1 VKFGESQ
8 VAFTGAKTATAES
21 RRELFES
28 LLKESYRQAYQLAF
42 RLTGDSS
49 DAEDLVQEAFL
60 RAYRFFYRYKTDM
73 PFTNWLFRI
82 MTNVFIDHTRRR
94 SKARETSLD
103 TVPSEKGAPKEL
115 SDESLIPE
123 KLLIDEEFDVEV
135 QEALRKMTP
144 DFRIAVLLSDLE
156 GLSYEEIAQ
165 VMGTSIGTVRSRI
178 HRGRKQLR
186 NHLLKSN
193 PEKYSQHV

>member
-1 VKFGESQ
+1 MAV
-8 VAFTGAKTATAES
+8 TGANTAASEN

-28 LLKESYRQAYQLAF
+28 LLKSSYKQAYQLAF

-103 TVPSEKGAPKEL
+103 TPQQENKGTKEL
-115 SDESLIPE
+115 SDESLVPD
-123 KLLIDEEFDVEV
+123 KLLIYDEFETEV

-144 DFRIAVLLSDLE
+144 DFRVAVLLSDLE

-186 NHLLKSN
+186 AHLLETN
-193 PEKYSQHV
+193 PEKYGQLA

>member
-1 VKFGESQ
+1 MKFGESQ
-8 VAFTGAKTATAES
+8 VAFTGAKAAAAES
-21 RRELFES
+21 RRELFEN
-28 LLKESYRQAYQLAF
+28 LLKSSYKQAYQLAF

-82 MTNVFIDHTRRR
+82 MTNAFIDHTRRR
-94 SKARETSLD
+94 SKTKETSLD
-103 TVPSEKGAPKEL
+103 TPHSEQGATREL
-115 SDESLIPE
+115 SDESFVPD
-123 KLLIDEEFDVEV
+123 KLLIHEEFDMEV
-135 QEALRKMTP
+135 QEALKKMTP
-144 DFRIAVLLSDLE
+144 DFRVAVLLSDLE

-186 NHLLKSN
+186 NYLLKSN
-193 PEKYSQHV
+193 PEKYGQLV